1 MESKSAEVEQAK
13 EKPVVESQ
21 ELGRYPARV
30 RREPAEWYRANV
42 RAATEAVGAEEP
54 EHGVE
59 KTSQEKSDDS
69 DSGGVW
75 VTPRTKKSARKRS
88 LTS

>member
-1 MESKSAEVEQAK
+1 M
-13 EKPVVESQ
+13 
-21 ELGRYPARV
+21 

-42 RAATEAVGAEEP
+42 GAATEAVGAEEP

-59 KTSQEKSDDS
+59 KTSQEKSDDG

-75 VTPRTKKSARKRS
+75 VTPKAKKTARKRS